1 MQGRT
6 AAVTIVRLN
15 LCLIKFTVISCEGSR
30 EIQSFVLM

>member
-6 AAVTIVRLN
+6 AVIVRLN

-30 EIQSFVLM
+30 EIESFVLM